1 MDDFDKLIAI
11 AIALFLGY
19 EVYTSFFKK
28 NEETPP
34 QKTEQ
39 VMADEEPTMFEIML
53 KKAQKG
59 DAKAQ
64 NNVAAYYKNAG
75 DCKSAYYWYQKAVN
89 QGDPLALYG
98 MGQCY
103 ATGCGTKKDYTIA
116 ANYFRRAADKGVR
129 DAALVLA
136 EMYERG
142 LGVEQSYYN
151 AAYWRR
157 VANSR

>member
-1 MDDFDKLIAI
+1 
-11 AIALFLGY
+11 
-19 EVYTSFFKK
+19 
-28 NEETPP
+28 
-34 QKTEQ
+34 
-39 VMADEEPTMFEIML
+39 MADEEPTMFEIML
-53 KKAQKG
+53 KKARKG

-64 NNVAAYYKNAG
+64 NDVAAYYKNAG

-116 ANYFRRAADKGVR
+116 ANYFRRAAEKGVR

-142 LGVEQSYYN
+142 LGVEQNSYN
-151 AAYWRR
+151 AAYWRMK
-157 VANSR
+157 ANSKK